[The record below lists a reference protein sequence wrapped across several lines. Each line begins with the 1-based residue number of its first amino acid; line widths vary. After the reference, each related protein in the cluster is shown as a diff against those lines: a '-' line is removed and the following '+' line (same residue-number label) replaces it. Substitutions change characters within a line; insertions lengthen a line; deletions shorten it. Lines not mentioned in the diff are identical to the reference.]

1 MAMRIILAPIA
12 GNDSDA
18 AVLEAALTVARRFEA
33 HIEVLHAKGDPRD
46 AVPFLGE
53 GASGALIEQIM
64 EAAQRDAGEHASKA
78 RRQFDGWRESSGLSL
93 AERPATGGPSATW
106 HEETGAEDRWV
117 AKRGRLADL
126 IVVPQPT
133 KQETVGTT
141 IEFEA
146 ALLDTGKPVLVVPS
160 AASASAMLSGP
171 ALILWNG
178 SIESA
183 RAVTAALPLLQQA
196 PNVVVLTQEEGGPAS
211 ADAPAMVNFLAWHG
225 IKSNAVTC
233 PARQSGIGAQLL
245 GEVESRKASF
255 LVMGAYT
262 HSRVRQMVFGGV
274 TKHVLANGK
283 VPTLM
288 IH

>member
-1 MAMRIILAPIA
+1 MAVRIILAPVA

-18 AVLEAALTVARRFEA
+18 AVLEAAVTLARQFKA

-64 EAAQRDAGEHASKA
+64 EAAQRDASEHATKA
-78 RRQFDGWRESSGLSL
+78 RRQFDTWREKAGLVL
-93 AERPATGGPSATW
+93 AERPGTDGPSAGW
-106 HEETGAEDRWV
+106 REEVGAEDRWV

-146 ALLDTGKPVLVVPS
+146 SLLDTGRPVLVVPN
-160 AASASAMLSGP
+160 ALTAGAMLGGP
-171 ALILWNG
+171 ALIAWNG
-178 SIESA
+178 SVESA
-183 RAVTAALPLLQQA
+183 RAVAAAVPLLKLA
-196 PNVVVLTQEEGGPAS
+196 TSVVVLTQAEGGPAS
-211 ADAPAMVNFLAWHG
+211 ADAPAMADYLAWHG
-225 IKSNAVTC
+225 IKASPVTC
-233 PARQSGIGAQLL
+233 EARQTGLGAQLL
-245 GEVESRKASF
+245 AEADQRKATL

-274 TKHVLANGK
+274 TKHVLAN
-283 VPTLM
+283 VRIPTLM
-288 IH
+288 AH